1 MKWAFG
7 VLVLLSIGC
16 GTEGGKDIDDGVDS
30 DGDGLTDVEE
40 EELGTDPNLD
50 DSDGDEFSDG
60 EEVKAGTDPLD
71 FHDHPYYGGW
81 PKDGCADDV
90 VPTGGDYI
98 IGSVAHDFK
107 LLDQYGKTEKVRLY
121 DFCDHTVLLVSSAF
135 G

>member
-1 MKWAFG
+1 MRWAFG
-7 VLVLLSIGC
+7 LLALLCIGC
-16 GTEGGKDIDDGVDS
+16 GTKGAKDIDEGLDS

-40 EELGTDPNLD
+40 EELGTDPNLG
-50 DSDGDEFSDG
+50 DSDGDEFDDG

-81 PKDGCADDV
+81 PKDGCADELV
-90 VPTGGDYI
+90 ATGDYI
-98 IGSVAHDFK
+98 FGSVPEDFE
-107 LLDQYGKTEKVRLY
+107 LLDQFGKTERVRLY